1 MAYAISLDWNIEKT
15 FIKFDISSVEFDQ
28 MQWQSFLRNRKNKLS
43 TEDYLFGIFR
53 LKFQKHIVIFGIG
66 TF

>member
-28 MQWQSFLRNRKNKLS
+28 MQWQSFLQNRKNKFR
-43 TEDYLFGIFR
+43 TEDCLFGIFR
-53 LKFQKHIVIFGIG
+53 LKFEKHIVIFGIG